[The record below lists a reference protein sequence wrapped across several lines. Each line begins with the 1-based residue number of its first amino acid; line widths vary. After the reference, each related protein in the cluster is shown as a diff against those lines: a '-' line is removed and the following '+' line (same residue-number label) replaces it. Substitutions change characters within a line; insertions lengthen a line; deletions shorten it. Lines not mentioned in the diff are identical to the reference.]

1 VKAANARTVRFNVET
16 KINPRPELGA
26 RPAAPGV
33 VNDNNYPFSV
43 GRHLGTGR
51 TDDDDLI
58 EVALGQ
64 PLG

>member
-1 VKAANARTVRFNVET
+1 MLD
-16 KINPRPELGA
+16 PRHLV
-26 RPAAPGV
+26 V
-33 VNDNNYPFSV
+33 VNDHNYPFSV

-64 PLG
+64 PLARLGPVAGGWNGASRPVR

>member
-1 VKAANARTVRFNVET
+1 MLD
-16 KINPRPELGA
+16 PRHLV
-26 RPAAPGV
+26 V

-51 TDDDDLI
+51 TDDDLI